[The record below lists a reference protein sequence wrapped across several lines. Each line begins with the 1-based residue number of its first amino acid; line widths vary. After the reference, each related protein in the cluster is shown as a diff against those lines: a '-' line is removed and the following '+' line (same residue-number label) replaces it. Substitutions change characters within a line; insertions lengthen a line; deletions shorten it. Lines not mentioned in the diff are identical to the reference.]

1 MKKII
6 LSLVIFLSFINI
18 THSQQ
23 DTNYKNT
30 SIVSSIAIQ
39 GNFYSSNFRSLP
51 GYPSCCTNYD
61 FAFGIGQHFSLGLEQ
76 RLSEKLFGANLSYI
90 IATNFSN
97 QSAKYSIDEFIG
109 YYIEGNNSQKI
120 ISNYILD
127 INLKTL
133 GLITKL
139 NISPQI
145 DIPLE
150 FSLGMHFDFPVIKDV
165 YKVEKLK
172 KPSDIFYSDTKSR
185 KRAEQ
190 SGSLNELSSV
200 LYSLSF
206 GISYY
211 SINFSNLSIK
221 PNLEMNIGLNDVVK
235 NTNWKIW
242 NSKIGIAINYNIPK
256 KKEEPKIQPLIP
268 PMPEP
273 ALPESPNY
281 DYKIICKY
289 SNVELKDSMNIIIPI
304 FADMPAEVILFPP
317 VIYFKKN
324 SGELYN
330 TLIPINSIA
339 KKFDL
344 DSAFANFVRN
354 NEVNVLVKINRLQ
367 DESPKAFE
375 ERKQKILEI
384 VRKFAPNTIDLYE
397 FQENIIPKDSIES
410 RISDEY
416 ITAHFKYK
424 EFGNINFTH
433 YKESE
438 KRYYSRD
445 RNVVFINAEI
455 PFEFEK
461 YNIKVIIDDSIFY
474 ENDKINS
481 RFNIIDDY
489 YLHKGFV
496 STPLRVKSTVQLKNG
511 IILEKERLFYIKPQ
525 LAKINILVN
534 TSEGKEYAVLG
545 LFDYDSSEFSYV
557 DKRVRNKVYD
567 DVNIRNKRITIIPF
581 TDNIG
586 GATYN
591 RKLAEARAQSAVKIL
606 GLREGDYSIEYTNQ
620 YLFDNKTPLGRALNR
635 CVIVVI
641 EKR

>member
-1 MKKII
+1 MLICQQK
-6 LSLVIFLSFINI
+6 SF
-18 THSQQ
+18 
-23 DTNYKNT
+23 
-30 SIVSSIAIQ
+30 
-39 GNFYSSNFRSLP
+39 
-51 GYPSCCTNYD
+51 
-61 FAFGIGQHFSLGLEQ
+61 FSHQ
-76 RLSEKLFGANLSYI
+76 LF
-90 IATNFSN
+90 
-97 QSAKYSIDEFIG
+97 
-109 YYIEGNNSQKI
+109 
-120 ISNYILD
+120 
-127 INLKTL
+127 TL
-133 GLITKL
+133 
-139 NISPQI
+139 
-145 DIPLE
+145 
-150 FSLGMHFDFPVIKDV
+150 
-165 YKVEKLK
+165 
-172 KPSDIFYSDTKSR
+172 R
-185 KRAEQ
+185 
-190 SGSLNELSSV
+190 
-200 LYSLSF
+200 
-206 GISYY
+206 
-211 SINFSNLSIK
+211 
-221 PNLEMNIGLNDVVK
+221 
-235 NTNWKIW
+235 
-242 NSKIGIAINYNIPK
+242 
-256 KKEEPKIQPLIP
+256 
-268 PMPEP
+268 
-273 ALPESPNY
+273 
-281 DYKIICKY
+281 
-289 SNVELKDSMNIIIPI
+289 
-304 FADMPAEVILFPP
+304 
-317 VIYFKKN
+317 KN

-397 FQENIIPKDSIES
+397 FQENIVPKDSIES